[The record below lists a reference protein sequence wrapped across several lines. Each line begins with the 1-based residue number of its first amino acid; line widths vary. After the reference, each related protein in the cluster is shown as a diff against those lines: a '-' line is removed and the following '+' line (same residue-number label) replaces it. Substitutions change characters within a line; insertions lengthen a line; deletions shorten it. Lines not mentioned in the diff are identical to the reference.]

1 MRIPVA
7 ILAAATLVGAASAQ
21 SLGTSFITN
30 ASSSTFH
37 ALPGCAFDVNVTNP
51 SGLQLNQLVIN
62 SPWAGT
68 TGVLEVYTTNVGGTY
83 VGNLVNPPVG
93 TWQLRAVTPFTAGG
107 ADTQTIVTLSKPVHL
122 QAGTQGL
129 CYVTRRAGLNWIN
142 PGSTG
147 TPLTYSNA
155 DLTLTMGQAQSNAFV
170 STPNNPRIAS
180 VQLNYVPAVDLVDFT
195 ANIRSGAAP
204 LTVSFTDRSRISSG
218 AVVGYEWDFNG
229 DNVVDDTT
237 QNPSFTF
244 TGCGDYSPKLRV
256 VTATGSFEYQWPNL
270 IAVDPLVA
278 SFTSPALVAPQTPV
292 TFTDTSVGATGWL
305 WDFDNDGTIDSTVQ
319 SPTWTPGA
327 GSYDVALTVTNGC
340 RTATFRRR
348 LDAVTGSWQAAYN
361 GTNGSATKRSVSFI
375 DLNVTSTAAIV
386 LTALDVCT
394 STHNGNA
401 VPVVVWLCD
410 GTAVGKQANASFWRE
425 AASGTGISVGTNG
438 GTRIALNRPILLL
451 PGRTY
456 GVAIQ
461 MVDAHNYYVSPGIA
475 STTTPDFLI
484 TYRGVSISTTP
495 FTAVPPAR
503 QFLGALY
510 YTKTDT
516 WPVGA
521 ISPMSLGCAGSLGV
535 PSLKPVGTTRP
546 KLGTNFDVEL
556 GGMPLGIG
564 LMIIGL
570 SNQTGPFGP
579 LPLDLTFLGMPG
591 CPLHVSLDVTATV
604 IGTSAGGTAGT
615 FGLSFPALPANAGF
629 QLYMQGLTID
639 PLLNAFG
646 AASSDA
652 VALVTGLY

>member
-1 MRIPVA
+1 MRTQVA
-7 ILAAATLVGAASAQ
+7 LLAAATLVGAASAQ
-21 SLGTSFITN
+21 SLGTSFISN
-30 ASSSTFH
+30 VGSSTFH
-37 ALPGCAFDVNVTNP
+37 AAPACSFDVNVTNAG
-51 SGLQLNQLVIN
+51 GLQLNQMVIN
-62 SPWAGT
+62 SPWNGT
-68 TGVLEVYTTNVGGTY
+68 TGVLEVYTTNVGGTH
-83 VGNLVNPPVG
+83 VGNLVNPPAG
-93 TWQLRAVTPFTAGG
+93 TWQLRAITPFTANGG
-107 ADTQTIVTLSKPVHL
+107 DTQTIVTLSKPIHL

-142 PGSTG
+142 PGTTG

-170 STPNNPRIAS
+170 SNPNNPRIAS
-180 VQLNYVPAVDLVDFT
+180 VQLNYVPAVDLVDFS
-195 ANIRSGAAP
+195 ADVRSGAAP
-204 LTVSFTDRSRISSG
+204 LTVNFTDRSKISAG
-218 AVVGYEWDFNG
+218 AIVGYEWDFDG
-229 DNVVDDTT
+229 DNVVDATT
-237 QNPSFTF
+237 QNPSFTY

-256 VTATGSFEYQWPNL
+256 ITATGSFEYQWPNL

-278 SFTSPALVAPQTPV
+278 SFTAPALVAPQTPV
-292 TFTDTSVGATGWL
+292 TFTDTSVGATSWL
-305 WDFDNDGTIDSTVQ
+305 WDFENDGVVDSAVQ
-319 SPTWTPGA
+319 NPTWTPGA
-327 GSYDVALTVTNGC
+327 GSYNVTLTVGNGC

-348 LDAVTGSWQAAYN
+348 LDAVTGSWQAAYS
-361 GTNGSATKRSVSFI
+361 GTNGSSTKRSVSFI
-375 DLNVTSTAAIV
+375 DLNITSTAAIV

-394 STHNGNA
+394 ATHNGNA

-410 GTAVGKQANASFWRE
+410 GTAAGKQTTPGAWRE
-425 AASGTGISVGTNG
+425 AASGTGISVGTNA
-438 GTRIALNRPILLL
+438 GTRIALDRPILLL

-484 TYRGVSISTTP
+484 TYRGISITATP
-495 FTAVPPAR
+495 FTTAPPTR

-521 ISPMSLGCAGSLGV
+521 ISPFAQGCAGSLGV

-564 LMIIGL
+564 LLIVGL
-570 SNQTGPFGP
+570 SNQVGPLGP
-579 LPLDLTFLGMPG
+579 LPLDLTFFGMPG
-591 CPLHVSLDVTATV
+591 CPLLVSLD
-604 IGTSAGGTAGT
+604 ITSTIVGAGTAGT
-615 FGLSFPALPANAGF
+615 FGLNFPVVPANAGF
-629 QLYMQGLTID
+629 QFYMQGLTID
-639 PLLNAFG
+639 PAANAFG
-646 AASSDA
+646 AAMSDA